1 MRGAKFPFWGI
12 DDIDFGDFVVSKNIS
27 VLDAKEREAELNQF
41 LKKLKTLKSLNDI
54 AEEYIK
60 LFNKLGGA
68 ENSRQTKEQ
77 YINHMINGNFIAFSR
92 FGYGDEIREFIKN
105 RVEEFSSTKQN
116 TQEQLI
122 KLIKPLI
129 REKLKR
135 KQNGKKN
142 LRN

>member
-1 MRGAKFPFWGI
+1 M
-12 DDIDFGDFVVSKNIS
+12 
-27 VLDAKEREAELNQF
+27 
-41 LKKLKTLKSLNDI
+41 
-54 AEEYIK
+54 
-60 LFNKLGGA
+60 
-68 ENSRQTKEQ
+68 QTKEQ

-135 KQNGKKN
+135 KQNGKKTYVIDTSVFLSDAN
-142 LRN
+142 ALVSIQE